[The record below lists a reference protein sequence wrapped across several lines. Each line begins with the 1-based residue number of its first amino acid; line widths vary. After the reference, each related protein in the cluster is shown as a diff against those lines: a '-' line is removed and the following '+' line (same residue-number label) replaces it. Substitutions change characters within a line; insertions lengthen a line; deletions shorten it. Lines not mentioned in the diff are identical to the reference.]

1 MKTRLFSGWK
11 TRAQMLCL
19 AALCGLMTAG
29 VASTAFAAQDT
40 APPTTE
46 TTATE
51 AAPAADVVTDAP
63 AEAETVTEAPAPEEA
78 PAEEAAGRRR
88 WSKADMAWML
98 TYRRCWCC

>member
-40 APPTTE
+40 VAPT
-46 TTATE
+46 
-51 AAPAADVVTDAP
+51 
-63 AEAETVTEAPAPEEA
+63 TEAPATDAA
-78 PAEEAAGRRR
+78 PAPVEAFDFGHGDALH
-88 WSKADMAWML
+88 ADLRQRLAHVVEL
-98 TYRRCWCC
+98 ERLDNGCD